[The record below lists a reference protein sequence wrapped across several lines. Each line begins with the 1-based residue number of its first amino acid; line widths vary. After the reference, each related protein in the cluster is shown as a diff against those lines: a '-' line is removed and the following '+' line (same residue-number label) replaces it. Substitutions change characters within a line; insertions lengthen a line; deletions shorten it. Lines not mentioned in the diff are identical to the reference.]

1 MSSLK
6 CEHQKHDTHA
16 TPLLTPVAA
25 VGTIIDDVDGDDED
39 DDLTSSINFTNMS
52 LLEAMIEV
60 NNHEVASFNP

>member
-1 MSSLK
+1 MRPHSSP
-6 CEHQKHDTHA
+6 
-16 TPLLTPVAA
+16 PLPL
-25 VGTIIDDVDGDDED
+25 GTIIDDDDGDDED